1 MKIETLISFFAYSSI
16 INYIFLIIWFLLFS
30 TAHNWLY
37 RIHSM
42 WFDISYDKFDSIHY
56 FSMAIYKILIIIFS
70 VVPYIVLKFFI

>member
-1 MKIETLISFFAYSSI
+1 MELKFIISFFAWCAI
-16 INYIFLIIWFLLFS
+16 INYIILMVWFLLFS

-42 WFDISYDKFDSIHY
+42 WFDISYDKFDYIHY

-70 VVPYIVLKFFI
+70 IVPYIVLKFFI